1 MKNFQS
7 VVTLGYLLIALLIG
21 GIAYTWYHEW
31 QEVEALEVGN
41 QRIDEFRKE
50 VNRIHIRLIEFS
62 LLGETVLDWDEV
74 DWDNYTAQRI
84 ALDNMLCRFKNTYPV
99 ERVDSVRYLLEDK
112 ERQMFQIVRLMD
124 EQQVINK
131 KIASQVPVIVQKS
144 VQEQSKKP
152 KRKGFLGIFG
162 KKEETKPTTTTTTL
176 RSPDRNIVSEQ
187 KAQIRR
193 LSEQADS
200 LAARNAELNRQL
212 RGLIHQIEDKVQSDL
227 QNREVEI
234 TAMRERSFT
243 QIGGLMGFILFLL
256 VVSYI
261 IIHRDGKRIKRYK
274 RETEDLISQLTE
286 SVNQNKEL
294 INSRKKAMHGITHE
308 LRTPLAA
315 IHGYAELIQKN
326 NTETKI
332 DRYSEH
338 IRLSSQRMLAMLN
351 SLLDFFRLDNGKEQ
365 FVSIPFRLEDIAQTL
380 KGDFQNMAENKNL
393 CLAIENNAD
402 VILTGDKNRILQI
415 GNNLLSNAIK
425 FTENGGVS
433 MTTDY
438 NNGVLTLVVEDT
450 GSGMTEDEQQRVFT
464 AFERLSNATAQ
475 DGFGLGLSVVKRIVD
490 MLKGTIDLLSEKGK
504 GSRFTVRLPMFVA
517 ETVSEVKSQD
527 MTNCHIPTL
536 CSVLVLDDNET
547 LLSMIKEM
555 YAYAGVCC
563 NTFDNVGDMLE
574 AMRKRNYDLLVT
586 DMKMPEMNGY
596 DVLELLRS
604 SNIGNAK
611 DIPVIVA
618 TASGSC
624 DTEQLLAKGFAG
636 CLFKPFTLEELI
648 TATENALKTKPDDDL
663 PDLKSLL
670 AYGDSGAMLDRLI
683 AETEKDMQEFG
694 KAGEELDRRALADL
708 SHRLRSSWAVIRADN
723 PLWLLYGYIQTGCSD
738 SELQKAVKA
747 VLKKGDMIIEQAKEE
762 RRKCDNG

>member
-1 MKNFQS
+1 MHYARNLL
-7 VVTLGYLLIALLIG
+7 TGGYLLITLLIG
-21 GIAYTWYHEW
+21 SIAYTWHHEW
-31 QEVEALEVGN
+31 NEVEALEKSN
-41 QRIDEFRKE
+41 QQIDEFRKE

-62 LLGETVLDWDEV
+62 LLGETVLDWDEM
-74 DWDNYTAQRI
+74 DLANYHAQRI
-84 ALDNMLCRFKNTYPV
+84 ALDSILCSFNVTHKI
-99 ERVDSVRYLLEDK
+99 ERIDSVRSLLEDK
-112 ERQMFQIVRLMD
+112 ERQMFQIVRLID
-124 EQQVINK
+124 EQQSINR
-131 KIASQVPVIVQKS
+131 KIANQAPVIMQKI
-144 VQEQSKKP
+144 VHEQPKKP

-176 RSPDRNIVSEQ
+176 RSPNRSIVSEQ
-187 KAQIRR
+187 KEQSRR

-212 RGLIHQIEDKVQSDL
+212 QRFVRQIEDRVQNNL
-227 QNREVEI
+227 QNRETEI
-234 TAMRERSFT
+234 AAMRKRSFI
-243 QIGGLMGFILFLL
+243 QVGGLTGFMLFLL
-256 VVSYI
+256 IVSYFI
-261 IIHRDGKRIKRYK
+261 IYLDGKRIKRYK

-286 SVNQNKEL
+286 SVSQNKRL
-294 INSRKKAMHGITHE
+294 IDSRKKAMHTITHE

-315 IHGYAELIQKN
+315 IHGHAELILKN
-326 NTETKI
+326 GTETKI

-365 FVSIPFRLEDIAQTL
+365 PISIPFRLEDIARIL
-380 KGDFQNMAENKNL
+380 KAEFQNMAENKSL
-393 CLAIENNAD
+393 CLAIESNAD
-402 VILTGDKNRILQI
+402 VVLMGDKNRILQI

-438 NNGVLTLVVEDT
+438 NNRVLTLVVEDT
-450 GSGMTEDEQQRVFT
+450 GTGMTEDEQQRIFT

-475 DGFGLGLSVVKRIVD
+475 DGFGLGLSVVKQIVD
-490 MLKGTIDLLSEKGK
+490 MLKGTINVQSEKGK
-504 GSRFTVRLPMFVA
+504 GSRFTVRLPMSVA
-517 ETVSEVKSQD
+517 DTVLEEKPQD
-527 MTNCHIPTL
+527 MTDRHILKP

-555 YAYAGVCC
+555 YAHAGVCC
-563 NTFDNVGDMLE
+563 DTFDNVDDMME

-596 DVLELLRS
+596 EVLELLRS
-604 SNIGNAK
+604 SNIGNAR

-624 DTEQLLAKGFAG
+624 NADELIKRGFAE

-648 TATENALKTKPDDDL
+648 ATTENALKTKPDDDL
-663 PDLKSLL
+663 PDLNPLL
-670 AYGDSGAMLDRLI
+670 AYGDREAMLDGLI

-694 KAGEELDRRALADL
+694 KAGANLDRKALVDL

-723 PLWLLYGYIQTGCSD
+723 SLWHLYNCIQLEGSD
-738 SELQKAVKA
+738 TELQQAIKA
-747 VLKKGDMIIEQAKEE
+747 VLEKGDMIIELAKEE
-762 RRKCDNG
+762 RRKYDNG

>member
-1 MKNFQS
+1 
-7 VVTLGYLLIALLIG
+7 
-21 GIAYTWYHEW
+21 
-31 QEVEALEVGN
+31 
-41 QRIDEFRKE
+41 
-50 VNRIHIRLIEFS
+50 
-62 LLGETVLDWDEV
+62 
-74 DWDNYTAQRI
+74 
-84 ALDNMLCRFKNTYPV
+84 
-99 ERVDSVRYLLEDK
+99 
-112 ERQMFQIVRLMD
+112 
-124 EQQVINK
+124 
-131 KIASQVPVIVQKS
+131 
-144 VQEQSKKP
+144 
-152 KRKGFLGIFG
+152 
-162 KKEETKPTTTTTTL
+162 
-176 RSPDRNIVSEQ
+176 
-187 KAQIRR
+187 
-193 LSEQADS
+193 
-200 LAARNAELNRQL
+200 
-212 RGLIHQIEDKVQSDL
+212 
-227 QNREVEI
+227 
-234 TAMRERSFT
+234 
-243 QIGGLMGFILFLL
+243 
-256 VVSYI
+256 
-261 IIHRDGKRIKRYK
+261 
-274 RETEDLISQLTE
+274 
-286 SVNQNKEL
+286 
-294 INSRKKAMHGITHE
+294 
-308 LRTPLAA
+308 
-315 IHGYAELIQKN
+315 
-326 NTETKI
+326 
-332 DRYSEH
+332 
-338 IRLSSQRMLAMLN
+338 
-351 SLLDFFRLDNGKEQ
+351 
-365 FVSIPFRLEDIAQTL
+365 
-380 KGDFQNMAENKNL
+380 
-393 CLAIENNAD
+393 
-402 VILTGDKNRILQI
+402 
-415 GNNLLSNAIK
+415 
-425 FTENGGVS
+425 

-596 DVLELLRS
+596 EVLELLRS